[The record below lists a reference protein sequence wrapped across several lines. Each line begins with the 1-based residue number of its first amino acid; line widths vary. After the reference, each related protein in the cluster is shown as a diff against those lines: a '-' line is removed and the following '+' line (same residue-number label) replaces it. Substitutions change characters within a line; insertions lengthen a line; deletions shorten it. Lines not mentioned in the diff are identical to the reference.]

1 VLASAE
7 RLVFPIAV
15 GVEVEMR
22 LSEWRAKAPAKDAGG
37 PKVAA
42 VVDAVID
49 ALGAER
55 DPHCWVVWGEDP
67 AVRYTIF
74 VPTDAGLISSFVRV
88 NIPGEGP
95 RATTKLVR
103 WSRVSIGELTIE
115 TQAGHRLLSFQIEQ
129 QVLRGADAEADRVAA
144 FALRVIAAIDGRAS
158 PPNIERSGRSSRAA
172 RSASAKSP
180 AAKSP
185 ATKPSAARPAAASVR
200 RPAASPSAAPPARGA
215 GR

>member
-1 VLASAE
+1 
-7 RLVFPIAV
+7 
-15 GVEVEMR
+15 MR

-42 VVDAVID
+42 LVDAVID
-49 ALGAER
+49 ALGAEP
-55 DPHCWVVWGEDP
+55 DPHCWVAWGEEP

-74 VPTDAGLISSFVRV
+74 VPTEAGLISSFVRV

-144 FALRVIAAIDGRAS
+144 FALRVIAAIDGRTVA
-158 PPNIERSGRSSRAA
+158 PNMERAGRSSRAA
-172 RSASAKSP
+172 KATATKSSAAKP
-180 AAKSP
+180 AAAKSP
-185 ATKPSAARPAAASVR
+185 AARPAAASVR
-200 RPAASPSAAPPARGA
+200 RPPSASASRPARGP